1 MTRIARYTPA
11 GEVLHVISRFV
22 DEQWFMR
29 SDDDRSY
36 YLRLLGLALPKTD
49 WRCLG
54 YALMSSHIHLEMVA
68 GNRPASSWSRR
79 VNSPYAKRY
88 NELHERIGPVFAGR
102 ADMWIESTAK
112 VGHLLAY
119 IHNNPVRAHVVRR
132 AADSHWT
139 SHRAYLGHAECP
151 PWLDVERG
159 LALSGLARNELD
171 TWVHEQRG
179 LRREDLSLEAID
191 REAKRLGRIVL
202 GTPTVEPVGAP
213 LLVRP
218 HAHVRPSVGR
228 IVQLVVEV
236 LGLEDGQLFERG
248 GGTVGLEARTIVIQ
262 ASCTFGLSK
271 SAAGDAIGLSP
282 TSACRL
288 SERSLSASGRAALT
302 TVCDRLAR
310 EIESVLKNGKTSSA
324 KYAEGA
330 AADG

>member
-1 MTRIARYTPA
+1 M
-11 GEVLHVISRFV
+11 ISRFV
-22 DEQWFMR
+22 DEQWFMN

-49 WRCLG
+49 WHCLG

-119 IHNNPVRAHVVRR
+119 IHNNPVRAGVVGR
-132 AADSHWT
+132 AANSHWT
-139 SHRAYLGHAECP
+139 SHRAYLGHVECP

-159 LALSGLARNELD
+159 IALSGLAREDLD

-179 LRREDLSLEAID
+179 VRRNDLSLEAID

-202 GTPTVEPVGAP
+202 GTPKVEPLSAP
-213 LLVRP
+213 LLFRP
-218 HAHVRPSVGR
+218 HAHVRPNIGR
-228 IVQLVVEV
+228 IVQLVVET
-236 LGLEDGQLFERG
+236 LGLHDGQLFERG
-248 GGTVGLEARTIVIQ
+248 AGSLGLEARTIVIH
-262 ASCTFGLSK
+262 ASCTFGVSK
-271 SAAGDAIGLSP
+271 SAAGDAVGISP

-288 SERSLSASGRAALT
+288 SERALSSFGRAALT
-302 TVCDRLAR
+302 TVCERLAR
-310 EIESVLKNGKTSSA
+310 EIESVLKIGKTSSA
-324 KYAEGA
+324 NYAEGA
-330 AADG
+330 EAEG